1 MESAPRSPS
10 IFSHVMGRLTRRR
23 AEGPPT
29 ELKDGLLGMLLT
41 LPSIAV
47 FVTFYYGPAIFL
59 AYIAFFNW
67 NIVGSGS
74 QFVGLGNFAML
85 IHQPLFWQ
93 SLALSG
99 YYVGV
104 MVPTLTLLALG
115 LAMLLREGWE
125 RGRGGWA
132 RAMVFLPHVTPIV
145 GTAIIWLWV
154 FNPQFGIANVILTSL
169 HLSPLGW
176 LQSTQWS
183 LPSVMIYSVWHDL
196 GLYTVL
202 FLAGL
207 ALVPHQLIEAARMD
221 GARSW
226 RVFWR
231 VIVPLIS
238 PTTFFVVVLATINSL
253 QSFSQIYTM
262 TGGQYGGGGGPA
274 YSTTTTAVL
283 IYLTAFNYQQFSLGS
298 AMSMVLFVILLV
310 ITVGQK
316 VIGDRIVFYR

>member
-1 MESAPRSPS
+1 
-10 IFSHVMGRLTRRR
+10 MGV
-23 AEGPPT
+23 A
-29 ELKDGLLGMLLT
+29 LT

-47 FVTFYYGPAIFL
+47 FAVFYYGPAIFL

-67 NIVGSGS
+67 NIVASSS
-74 QFVGLGNFAML
+74 QFVGFGNFAML
-85 IHQPLFWQ
+85 FHQPLFWQ

-104 MVPTLTLLALG
+104 MVPSLTLLALG
-115 LAMLLREGWE
+115 LALLMREGWE

-176 LQSTQWS
+176 LQSTRWS

-207 ALVPHQLIEAARMD
+207 ALVPHQLVEAARMD
-221 GARSW
+221 GARSR

-231 VIVPLIS
+231 IIVPLIS

-298 AMSMVLFVILLV
+298 AMSMVLFAILLV

-316 VIGDRIVFYR
+316 VIGDRVVFYR